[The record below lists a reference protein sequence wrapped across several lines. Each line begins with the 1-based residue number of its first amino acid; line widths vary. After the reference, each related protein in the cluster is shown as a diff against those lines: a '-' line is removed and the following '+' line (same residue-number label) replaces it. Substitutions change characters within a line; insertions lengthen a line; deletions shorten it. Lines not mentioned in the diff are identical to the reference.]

1 MENPV
6 GFELRL
12 ATHQRQVERINVEGW
27 KYSAPARTSR
37 LRAALAATLI
47 ALAARLAPAVK
58 AEAAPAN

>member
-12 ATHQRQVERINVEGW
+12 AAHQRQVERINAEGW
-27 KYSAPARTSR
+27 KHRAPARPGR
-37 LRAALAATLI
+37 LRAALAATLL

-58 AEAAPAN
+58 AEAARAN